1 MQPKTN
7 HCCGRGIFSFQSC
20 QKRYR
25 QRRQEQALLLRRL
38 AHRERL
44 TLVGRHV
51 CLGYTS
57 ILLGIALLLS
67 ILGILHSKVVSWD
80 RIDNP
85 RSVALVAWG
94 FGMGIGCS
102 VVLLV
107 AESSRHF
114 RMVTHI
120 VAIDEE
126 LQEVDTVGTDE
137 DENDEKDDI
146 LEAILD
152 DDDTN
157 DNGNDDDYNPTAE
170 ERV

>member
-1 MQPKTN
+1 MN
-7 HCCGRGIFSFQSC
+7 
-20 QKRYR
+20 
-25 QRRQEQALLLRRL
+25 
-38 AHRERL
+38 
-44 TLVGRHV
+44 LVARHI

-57 ILLGIALLLS
+57 ILLGIALLLG

-80 RIDNP
+80 AIDDP

-114 RMVTHI
+114 RMATHI

-137 DENDEKDDI
+137 EQQ
-146 LEAILD
+146 D
-152 DDDTN
+152 DDD
-157 DNGNDDDYNPTAE
+157 DAAAAAQEELLCAENGDDDTTTKNY
-170 ERV
+170 